1 MPPVPSALRCSKQAR
16 DILDRTRRVHICY
29 SGNLWV
35 WEDLF
40 MKAFILACAA
50 AIVIAIV
57 GGVALNSVPDSSE
70 KAFSSSTGVR
80 LGA

>member
-1 MPPVPSALRCSKQAR
+1 
-16 DILDRTRRVHICY
+16 
-29 SGNLWV
+29 
-35 WEDLF
+35 

-50 AIVIAIV
+50 AIVIAVV
-57 GGVALNSVPDSSE
+57 GGVVLNSVPDSSE

>member
-1 MPPVPSALRCSKQAR
+1 
-16 DILDRTRRVHICY
+16 
-29 SGNLWV
+29 
-35 WEDLF
+35 

-70 KAFSSSTGVR
+70 KAFTSSTGVR

>member
-1 MPPVPSALRCSKQAR
+1 
-16 DILDRTRRVHICY
+16 
-29 SGNLWV
+29 
-35 WEDLF
+35 